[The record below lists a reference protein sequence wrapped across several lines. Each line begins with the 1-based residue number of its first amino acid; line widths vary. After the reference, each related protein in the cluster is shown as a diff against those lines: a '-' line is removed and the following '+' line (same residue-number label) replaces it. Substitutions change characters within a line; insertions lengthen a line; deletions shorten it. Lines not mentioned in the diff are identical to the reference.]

1 MKQTWTTIQLIFSGL
16 GAYIGYFLGGWDGFL
31 YALVAFVAVDYLTG
45 VMVAILERRLSS
57 DVGFRGI
64 FKKVMIFVL
73 VAVAH
78 TIDSQILGDGSAVR
92 TAVIF
97 FYLSN
102 EGISILENAT
112 IIGLPIPQKLQDAL
126 AQLSSKTRGDR

>member
-1 MKQTWTTIQLIFSGL
+1 MKETWITIQLIFAGF
-16 GAYIGYFLGGWDGFL
+16 GASIGYFLGGWDGFL
-31 YALVAFVAVDYLTG
+31 YALVGFVAVDYLTG

-64 FKKVMIFVL
+64 FKKVMIFTL

-78 TIDSQILGDGSAVR
+78 TIDSQILGDGSVVR

-102 EGISILENAT
+102 EGVSILENASN
-112 IIGLPIPQKLQDAL
+112 IGLPIPEKLKNAL
-126 AQLSSKTRGDR
+126 AQLREGGESK

>member
-1 MKQTWTTIQLIFSGL
+1 MKQTWTTIQLIFSGA

-64 FKKVMIFVL
+64 FKKVMIFTL

-126 AQLSSKTRGDR
+126 AHLSSKAKGDG